1 MEPKVVVLPDSRAG
15 TFADDPD
22 PGSVVFD
29 DRGTPMLQWY
39 DRYPIG
45 RSHQPCWVLFY
56 LEPDGSGTEDYPIG
70 GKLEDVDWALEQAR
84 ERLRLIA
91 REFEEGAG

>member
-1 MEPKVVVLPDSRAG
+1 MRSTADSLGGTGVDLLSLSWLALLGAYARPTFPPD
-15 TFADDPD
+15 
-22 PGSVVFD
+22 
-29 DRGTPMLQWY
+29 L
-39 DRYPIG
+39 G
-45 RSHQPCWVLFY
+45 RHR
-56 LEPDGSGTEDYPIG
+56 GTEDYPIG